1 MPGLVAIAKISAGY
15 FANVESAANRSFES
29 GFVQSDIAHWACS
42 NMGIFRK
49 RKAQESI
56 RAIANLC
63 PESFHVLV
71 RDGSKFSVIR
81 DLKRRRVSLDE
92 KGAGALFD
100 ARLVFRA
107 FGLRERHNFKLR
119 YLKGDVA
126 SAQLVAGK
134 LDAFIIVAGYPVP
147 SVVHAVEK
155 GNARLLNLSG
165 KPVDALV
172 KKHKYFSCVLI
183 SVGAYGNTAPIP
195 NVSVNA
201 LWIANET
208 VDEVLVYQI
217 NKALWN
223 EN

>member
-1 MPGLVAIAKISAGY
+1 M
-15 FANVESAANRSFES
+15 
-29 GFVQSDIAHWACS
+29 
-42 NMGIFRK
+42 
-49 RKAQESI
+49 

-134 LDAFIIVAGYPVP
+134 LDAFIIVA
-147 SVVHAVEK
+147 
-155 GNARLLNLSG
+155 
-165 KPVDALV
+165 
-172 KKHKYFSCVLI
+172 
-183 SVGAYGNTAPIP
+183 
-195 NVSVNA
+195 
-201 LWIANET
+201 
-208 VDEVLVYQI
+208 
-217 NKALWN
+217 
-223 EN
+223 

>member
-1 MPGLVAIAKISAGY
+1 
-15 FANVESAANRSFES
+15 
-29 GFVQSDIAHWACS
+29 
-42 NMGIFRK
+42 MGIFRK

-155 GNARLLNLSG
+155 GNARLLNLSC

-172 KKHKYFSCVLI
+172 KKHKYFSCVMI

-195 NVSVNA
+195 TVSVNA